1 MSVAEQ
7 IKKGPK
13 KAKWLVSG
21 HLLTRH
27 NKKSPQEG
35 KVNGFFCDKDEL
47 AELVREL
54 QPETSFEI
62 NEAADVL
69 YRRIDTIKL
78 MEAIRV
84 K

>member
-1 MSVAEQ
+1 MSVVEQ

-13 KAKWLVSG
+13 KAKWLISG
-21 HLLTRH
+21 YLLTRH
-27 NKKSPQEG
+27 NKKPPKEG

-47 AELVREL
+47 AELIREL
-54 QPETSFEI
+54 QPETSFGI

-69 YRRIDTIKL
+69 YRKIDKIKL

-84 K
+84 R